1 MGEELEA
8 MRKESSISDAH
19 PLRHFFTDIV
29 GRRFRADVRLP
40 DSRLAS
46 YVSGL
51 LVDFTHADNLYRIR
65 DSRGRRLEDVGEM
78 LLESNPLLGASFFDR
93 EREVRKHVGDYVL
106 FMTGLF
112 PESLSSWRRFR
123 EMRLDVFVDYMK
135 AGKESYTVV
144 SAFDQFEYR
153 DEAPLFRRLAENF
166 ELCVFGLNLV
176 KQDLERFQR
185 QYYRGLQKVM
195 EG

>member
-1 MGEELEA
+1 MKRVHAVG
-8 MRKESSISDAH
+8 DDH
-19 PLRHFFTDIV
+19 PLRHFFTDMV
-29 GRRFRADVRLP
+29 RRRFDADIRLP
-40 DSRLAS
+40 DPRLAA

-51 LVDFTHADNLYRIR
+51 LVDFTHVDNLYLIR

-78 LLESNPLLGASFFDR
+78 LLESNPLLEASSFDR

-112 PESLSSWRRFR
+112 PESLQGRKRFR
-123 EMRLDVFVDYMK
+123 QMRLDVFVDYMK
-135 AGKESYTVV
+135 AGKESYKVV
-144 SAFDQFEYR
+144 SAFDQFEYK
-153 DEAPLFRRLAENF
+153 DESPLFRKMAENF

-176 KQDLERFQR
+176 KQDLERLQR
-185 QYYRGLQKVM
+185 QYYHGLQRVL